1 MEKVSPQ
8 VRVLALVLVL
18 VGVAG
23 MLAMRMLGPST
34 DVDVA
39 TATPVVHRPKPAE
52 PVVAPKPAAKK
63 ASVQKTATPAKKA
76 APAARK
82 PAVTPAVPKPKP
94 QPKRPLNAPKP
105 SIPPTGFPKAVDR
118 ALAEHEVVVVS
129 LVVPGARVD
138 QLAAAEAQAGA
149 KLGGVGYLALNVLNE
164 DVAHAL
170 LTKLD
175 SVRDPS
181 VLVLTR
187 SGEVALQLNG
197 FVDRETVAQ
206 AAANASS

>member
-18 VGVAG
+18 VGLAG
-23 MLAMRMLGPST
+23 LMAMRMLGPST
-34 DVDVA
+34 EVDIA
-39 TATPVVHRPKPAE
+39 SATPVVHHPKPTKPA
-52 PVVAPKPAAKK
+52 VAPTPAAAKK
-63 ASVQKTATPAKKA
+63 SATPAKTSKA
-76 APAARK
+76 APAAKK
-82 PAVTPAVPKPKP
+82 PAVAPAVPKPKP
-94 QPKRPLNAPKP
+94 QPKRPLNAPKL

-170 LTKLD
+170 LTKLEA
-175 SVRDPS
+175 VRDPS

>member
-39 TATPVVHRPKPAE
+39 TATPVVHRPKPA
-52 PVVAPKPAAKK
+52 VAPKPAAKK